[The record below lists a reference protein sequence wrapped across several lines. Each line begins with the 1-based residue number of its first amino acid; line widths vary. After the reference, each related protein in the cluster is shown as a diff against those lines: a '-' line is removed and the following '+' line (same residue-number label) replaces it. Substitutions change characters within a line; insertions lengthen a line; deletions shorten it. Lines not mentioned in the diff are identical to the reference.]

1 VLSRLVDLCFEIRKS
16 ANFVAVENVKFFRC
30 DITSKDEVEKAGADV
45 RATFGSP
52 TILCNNAGVADAH
65 TILDSK
71 PEYLRRLFDVNIV
84 SQFYTIQASLPH
96 MIEQQKGHI
105 VSTASLASFV
115 TCAGLVDYAATKAAV
130 LALHEGLGQELKY
143 RYHAAGIKTSIVH
156 PIYVR
161 THLVTSYAKSLEGS
175 GAVQIEPET
184 VASAVVQQ
192 ILRGK
197 SGQII
202 LPSWMGFL
210 SGIRG
215 LPWWF
220 QEVVR
225 DSSKND
231 VERERPTAQE
241 GL

>member
-1 VLSRLVDLCFEIRKS
+1 
-16 ANFVAVENVKFFRC
+16 
-30 DITSKDEVEKAGADV
+30 
-45 RATFGSP
+45 
-52 TILCNNAGVADAH
+52 
-65 TILDSK
+65 
-71 PEYLRRLFDVNIV
+71 
-84 SQFYTIQASLPH
+84 
-96 MIEQQKGHI
+96 MIEERKGHI
-105 VSTASLASFV
+105 VSTASIASFV

-143 RYHAAGIKTSIVH
+143 RYHAPEIKTSIVH

-161 THLVTSYAKSLEGS
+161 TKLINSYAKSLEGS
-175 GAVQIEPET
+175 GAVQIEPEA
-184 VASAVVQQ
+184 VANAVVQQ
-192 ILRGK
+192 ILNGK

-202 LPSWMGFL
+202 LPSWMGIL

-215 LPWWF
+215 FPWWF

-231 VERERPTAQE
+231 VEREHPAAQG